1 MTSESQAPPV
11 ATGYPASLEIDYV
24 ETERNRLTTFFRVLL
39 VIPIII
45 VQSGL
50 SALLWPQL
58 LMILFRQKY
67 PLWWFDFNLEVT
79 RFSTRISAYMILL
92 VDEYPSTD
100 EEQSVRLSI
109 DYPDATKLNRWLP
122 LFKWILAIPHYIALA
137 ILSAIA
143 LVLVVIGW
151 LAILFTGKLPR
162 GIHNYLVGV
171 TRWSTRVNAYAFIMS
186 TDEYPPFSL
195 D

>member
-1 MTSESQAPPV
+1 MTSESQAPPIS
-11 ATGYPASLEIDYV
+11 TGYPASLEIDYV
-24 ETERNRLTTFFRVLL
+24 ETERNRLTTFFRFLL

-67 PLWWFDFNLEVT
+67 PRWWFDFNLEVT
-79 RFSTRISAYMILL
+79 RFSTRISAYLTLI

-151 LAILFTGKLPR
+151 LAILFTGKLPK